1 MCCIF
6 SNVKLL
12 LLKGVNLTGYMYDA
26 CEIRTKLLK
35 IKFLISNTIQEYYKS
50 KIDQIIARSNWFLI
64 IQYVK
69 YLQLL
74 LMIWIILALN
84 AVLLVILMIFKIFKC
99 DIQMRPLYWI
109 SVNVPYNFMYCRKAK
124 PSKQIFSFPHLYM
137 SLFIFPFPL
146 FPYDTIE
153 CFLIK
158 QKVEQS
164 IDFSKEEY
172 KMYLH

>member
-1 MCCIF
+1 
-6 SNVKLL
+6 
-12 LLKGVNLTGYMYDA
+12 
-26 CEIRTKLLK
+26 
-35 IKFLISNTIQEYYKS
+35 
-50 KIDQIIARSNWFLI
+50 
-64 IQYVK
+64 
-69 YLQLL
+69 
-74 LMIWIILALN
+74 
-84 AVLLVILMIFKIFKC
+84 MIFKIFKY

-124 PSKQIFSFPHLYM
+124 PSKQIFSFLHLYM

-172 KMYLH
+172 KMYAITLGWFSNINILYPINVYSYKAGLSCKANIQSTT